1 MKDVEIL
8 KKNGIEVERSLEL
21 LGDLDTYNE
30 MLESFLEESELRIP
44 RMKEA
49 KEKSD
54 LANYAIDAH
63 ALKSDARYLGFTKLA
78 ELSYNHELAGKEN
91 RMDFIQTHYEEL
103 MQEVQK
109 IIQIIRTYFKK

>member
-1 MKDVEIL
+1 MKDVETL
-8 KKNGIEVERSLEL
+8 KKNGIDVDRSLEL
-21 LGDLDTYNE
+21 LGDLDTYEE
-30 MLESFLEESELRIP
+30 MLESFLEESDVRIP

-63 ALKSDARYLGFTKLA
+63 AMKSDSRYLGFTKLA

-91 RMDFIQTHYEEL
+91 RMDFIEGHYEEL
-103 MQEVQK
+103 MQEVQR
-109 IIQIIRTYFKK
+109 IIQVIREYLKK